1 LTAKRRSGTRCAVA
15 LMAVALSGC
24 ADRRI
29 DLRNIE
35 GAMRDRYGRDAAV
48 PIEAVTCPEWVRT
61 RKDDTFECQV
71 RFQGGVTWTV
81 AVTQLEE
88 GNTQWVPRGQAVFAE
103 DIEPWAAKALTAR
116 GQPGQAPGQAPGEV
130 RCDARVYVIEPGQHV
145 TCAAVGADG
154 STSEV
159 RVGFDQVEGLRLLEQ
174 APAQASPSGT
184 GQDAGPGAAR

>member
-1 LTAKRRSGTRCAVA
+1 MTSSGVRCAVA
-15 LMAVALSGC
+15 LVAVALSGC

-35 GAMRDRYGRDAAV
+35 AAMRDRYGRDAAV

-61 RKDDTFECQV
+61 RKDDMFECQV

-81 AVTQLEE
+81 AVTQLDE

-103 DIEPWAAKALTAR
+103 DIEPWAAKALVAG
-116 GQPGQAPGQAPGEV
+116 GQPGQGAPGEV

-145 TCAAVGADG
+145 TCAAVAADG
-154 STSEV
+154 STSQV

-174 APAQASPSGT
+174 APAQASPPGP
-184 GQDAGPGAAR
+184 GLDAGPGAAR

>member
-1 LTAKRRSGTRCAVA
+1 MSRPRRGARCAVA
-15 LMAVALSGC
+15 LVAVALSGC

-35 GAMRDRYGRDAAV
+35 AAMRDRYGRDAAV

-61 RKDDTFECQV
+61 RKGDAFECQV
-71 RFQGGVTWTV
+71 RFQGGVTWTI
-81 AVTQLEE
+81 AVTQLDE

-103 DIEPWAAKALTAR
+103 DIEPWAVNALAAGR
-116 GQPGQAPGQAPGEV
+116 QPGPAPGQAPGEV

-145 TCAAVGADG
+145 ACAAVAADG
-154 STSEV
+154 SSSEV
-159 RVGFDQVEGLRLLEQ
+159 RIGFDRVEGLRLLEQ
-174 APAQASPSGT
+174 APAQASPP